1 MTTENKELVTVSEN
15 GTGGDV
21 AENVKKVSRS
31 MSMEEIEKAIERE
44 NSQKAY
50 RDEYNSRPEVKASR
64 SAYNKVR
71 QEGQKIARMV
81 INNEITKEEG
91 QRRIAAL

>member
-1 MTTENKELVTVSEN
+1 MTTENKELVSVNDASNSN
-15 GTGGDV
+15 GV
-21 AENVKKVSRS
+21 AEVKKVSRT

-44 NSQKAY
+44 NTQKAY
-50 RDEYNSRPEVKASR
+50 RDEYNSRPEVKAAR
-64 SAYNKVR
+64 SEYNKKR

>member
-15 GTGGDV
+15 GV
-21 AENVKKVSRS
+21 AEVAEVKKVSRT

-50 RDEYNSRPEVKASR
+50 RDEYNSRPEVKAAR

>member
-1 MTTENKELVTVSEN
+1 MTTENKELVNVNVTEN
-15 GTGGDV
+15 GV
-21 AENVKKVSRS
+21 AEVADVKKVSRS